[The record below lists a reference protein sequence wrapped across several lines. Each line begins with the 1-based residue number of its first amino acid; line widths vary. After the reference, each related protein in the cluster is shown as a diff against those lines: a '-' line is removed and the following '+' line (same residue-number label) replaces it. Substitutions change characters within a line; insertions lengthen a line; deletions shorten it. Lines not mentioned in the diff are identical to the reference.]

1 MIYPKGEIVHQN
13 LSTAFTD
20 VNQLL
25 ASLKTSNF
33 AGTVEVDFTDG
44 KGIFFLSG
52 GDILNTEFEEG
63 EGRDKYSGEEAAQ
76 KILSSSKSKDGK
88 LNVYRFTP
96 EQVQFISGTLKS
108 ELLYKGLSTEFIV
121 IDRLLAKLKDEKLW
135 GFLEIFSKENQP
147 MGTLFMKNGDLVEMF
162 ISSETGPS
170 FFFDQKSIP
179 AFVEN
184 VNIQGALIQV
194 YKTPA
199 EWGVENEVKE
209 MASIVPPIPPEQPPA
224 SPIVEPP
231 IAAPIF
237 EKIDRIEDIGSVSD
251 MLEVDRIIKD
261 EVRIIVEE
269 GNSLQDL
276 AEEFKPDFKEP
287 ETEESST
294 IISQPATLSAP
305 AAPVGEGSGLR
316 EVISVLQ
323 DILSK
328 TERFVDGS
336 SGKGTFVKT
345 FKRALIDKSDIYHFL
360 DPFMGQFDYSEGKIV
375 FHGNTEIADFARGVG
390 ECYNLTLNQL
400 KKESPKNMVLPVG
413 LKAEIEASFNRYQ
426 EITKSLGIESV
437 PPLLF

>member
-1 MIYPKGEIVHQN
+1 MIYPKGEVVHQN

-20 VNQLL
+20 VDQLL
-25 ASLKTSNF
+25 GTLQASAFS
-33 AGTVEVDFTDG
+33 GTVEVDFPDG

-52 GDILNTEFEEG
+52 GDILNTEYYG
-63 EGRDKYSGEEAAQ
+63 EGGKDKYSGEEAAQ
-76 KILSSSKSKDGK
+76 RVLSFSKSKDGK
-88 LNVYRFTP
+88 LNVYKFTP

-108 ELLYKGLSTEFIV
+108 ELLYKGLSTDFILM
-121 IDRLLAKLKDEKLW
+121 DRLLAKLKDEKLW

-184 VNIQGALIQV
+184 VNNQGALIQV
-194 YKTPA
+194 YKTQAGKSA
-199 EWGVENEVKE
+199 ESEAKE
-209 MASIVPPIPPEQPPA
+209 TASMVPPIPPEQPPT
-224 SPIVEPP
+224 SPIIEPP
-231 IAAPIF
+231 VAAIKF
-237 EKIDRIEDIGSVSD
+237 DKIDRIEDIENVSD
-251 MLEVDRIIKD
+251 MQEVDRIIKD

-269 GNSLQDL
+269 GKSLQDL
-276 AEEFKPDFKEP
+276 ADEFKPDFKETEP
-287 ETEESST
+287 EDSST
-294 IISQPATLSAP
+294 IPPSMTQPSPVIP
-305 AAPVGEGSGLR
+305 ASEGGGLR

-323 DILSK
+323 EILSK

-345 FKRALIDKSDIYHFL
+345 FKRSLIDKSDIYHFL
-360 DPFMGQFDYSEGKIV
+360 DPFMGQFDYNEGKII
-375 FHGNTEIADFARGVG
+375 FHGNTEIAEFARGVG
-390 ECYNLTLNQL
+390 ECYNLTLTQL
-400 KKESPKNMVLPVG
+400 KKEYPKNMVLPVS
-413 LKAEIEASFNRYQ
+413 LKAEIESSFNRYQ